1 MDGLPTLS
9 AILVK
14 IPGERPSGQD
24 LRQDFSHDSLYGR
37 LKDARNAARSAE
49 RRQEADGEDTGPPPE
64 WKLIE
69 KLAADALATRSKDLE
84 LAVWMTEALLRL
96 HGPAGLADGFTLLLG
111 LVETFWPDVHPAPDE
126 EGIEAT
132 LAPLAGLN
140 GSANNGT
147 LLQPLRK
154 IRLTQGL
161 DGTAYALWQVEQAMA
176 LAELAEEKRRR
187 RIEAGAVTME
197 AIEASAKATP
207 GEFFVRLAADLD
219 RCIDAFRSLNR
230 ALADRAGPQAPPSSA
245 VDGLLQA
252 LRMHVDDFGGAFV
265 RSASVP
271 SARNDGPAGVPVASD
286 GVAGNAVAGNGAA
299 VSAAGTGSAAVAGF
313 SSREEALRTLEAVGR
328 YFRQV
333 EPHSP
338 IAYTLDELVRRSRM
352 SFIELL
358 AELLPDESAR
368 RGLLSNA
375 GINSDLAEP
384 RQE

>member
-1 MDGLPTLS
+1 M
-9 AILVK
+9 ILEPV
-14 IPGERPSGQD
+14 PGGRPSGQD

-49 RRQEADGEDTGPPPE
+49 RRQEADGEDAGPPPE

-69 KLAADALATRSKDLE
+69 ELAAEALATRSKDLE
-84 LAVWMTEALLRL
+84 LAAWMTEALLRL
-96 HGPAGLADGFTLLLG
+96 HGPTGLADGFVLLQG
-111 LVETFWPDVHPAPDE
+111 LVETFWPDIHPMSEE
-126 EGIEAT
+126 EGIAAT

-140 GSANNGT
+140 GSAGSGT

-161 DGTAYALWQVEQAMA
+161 DGTAYAFWQVEQAVA
-176 LAELAEEKRRR
+176 LAELSEERRQR
-187 RIEAGAVTME
+187 RIEAGAVTLD
-197 AIEASAKATP
+197 AVRASAKATP
-207 GEFFVRLAADLD
+207 AGFFIRLAKDLD
-219 RCIDAFRSLNR
+219 RCIEAFRSLNQL
-230 ALADRAGPQAPPSSA
+230 LADRAGPQAPPSSA
-245 VDGLLQA
+245 VDDLLRA
-252 LRMHVDDFGGAFV
+252 LRMHVDDFGGAV
-265 RSASVP
+265 IPAEPVPAVQAGGSGGIP
-271 SARNDGPAGVPVASD
+271 SADDGRMGGVGPDGAGVGPV
-286 GVAGNAVAGNGAA
+286 
-299 VSAAGTGSAAVAGF
+299 AGTGPAAGF
-313 SSREEALRTLEAVGR
+313 ASREDALRTLEAVGR

-338 IAYTLDELVRRSRM
+338 VAYTLDELVRRARM
-352 SFIELL
+352 PFIELL